1 MFKRTE
7 TLIGLVV
14 MMFLVGLVATEVSAW
29 GRKKE
34 EKVVSSG
41 IVEPTATTDTSAGDM
56 DARIDELVGQIS
68 NSMIQE
74 KKTKIAVIEFTDLQG
89 NVTNFG
95 RYLAEELITKLF
107 QTGKFRVIERQLL
120 NKVVEEQKLTLT
132 QLIDPESAKQLG
144 RILGV
149 DAIVSGTITDLVDKL
164 KVNARIIGTETGDVF
179 AVASAAITKDETVVR
194 LMETTE
200 ARPTVAG
207 TKAQTTTYTKPK
219 STIGEEVVIF
229 KEDFSEYEEGDC
241 PTDWGDNVYVQTL
254 KDGRKYLVSSLPGR
268 HTVGQNVD
276 LPKNFYLQF
285 DFNVSA
291 KHSLQDIY
299 KYYEPDPHSTI
310 SLVDA
315 KDMKYS
321 IDWEL
326 YGNHF
331 TLPDGTRNSS
341 EIEGDK
347 TLRLNVTDNVIK
359 IYVDGKF
366 VISGVMKGFDKFV
379 RFEVDVLH
387 TPYFHYGDLRGYCN
401 VHLTNFII
409 ERKP

>member
-1 MFKRTE
+1 MFK
-7 TLIGLVV
+7 TLRKGFALAVMSGLLLSGCGPTQQVIKQPEPV
-14 MMFLVGLVATEVSAW
+14 TTTQVAAEPVATEPESNMDESINKLVQKISQ
-29 GRKKE
+29 
-34 EKVVSSG
+34 SM
-41 IVEPTATTDTSAGDM
+41 TA
-56 DARIDELVGQIS
+56 Q
-68 NSMIQE
+68 
-74 KKTKIAVIEFTDLQG
+74 KKTTIAVIEFTDLHG

-95 RYLAEELITKLF
+95 RYLAEELITRLF
-107 QTGKFRVIERQLL
+107 ETGKFRVIERNLL
-120 NKVVEEQKLTLT
+120 NKVIEEQKLTLT
-132 QLIDPESAKQLG
+132 QLIDPASVKQLG
-144 RILGV
+144 KILGV

-241 PTDWGDNVYVQTL
+241 PTDWGDNVYVQRL

-285 DFNVSA
+285 DFNRYLWP
-291 KHSLQDIY
+291 K
-299 KYYEPDPHSTI
+299 STI

-315 KDMKYS
+315 KGMKYS
-321 IDWEL
+321 IEWDC
-326 YGNHF
+326 YSNYF
-331 TLPDGTRNSS
+331 TLPDGTRNISG
-341 EIEGDK
+341 IEGDK
-347 TLRLNVTDNVIK
+347 TVRLNVIDNVIK
-359 IYVDGKF
+359 IYVDGRF

-379 RFEVDVLH
+379 RFEVDV
-387 TPYFHYGDLRGYCN
+387 TYTSGGSYIY
-401 VHLTNFII
+401 LTNFII
-409 ERKP
+409 GQL